1 MISRFNGD
9 KFMKEHSP
17 MALLDKGKALRSLPK
32 TPALLRYI
40 LQDVSQEQAANS
52 WDSDW
57 NVIYVVCHLRDM
69 ERAYTERIH
78 MMLQQNNPTFPSNDN
93 AAIAIAN
100 RYAEADLRQSL
111 AEFEELRRGFI
122 VLLKSL
128 RDEQWERRGQ
138 HPYFGETT
146 ILTQAVN
153 NAIHDL
159 DHIEQIARA
168 LGKTQIWE

>member
-1 MISRFNGD
+1 
-9 KFMKEHSP
+9 

-40 LQDVSQEQAANS
+40 LKDVSQEEAANS

-57 NVIYVVCHLRDM
+57 NVIFVVCHLRDL
-69 ERAYTERIH
+69 ERAYTQRVH
-78 MMLQQNNPTFPSNDN
+78 MMLEQDNPSFPSNDN
-93 AAIAIAN
+93 KAMAIEH
-100 RYAEADLRQSL
+100 RYAHADLWQSL

-122 VLLKSL
+122 ALVKPLS
-128 RDEQWERRGQ
+128 DEQWARRGQ

-146 ILTQAVN
+146 ILTQAIN

-168 LGKTQIWE
+168 LGKINVWG

>member
-1 MISRFNGD
+1 
-9 KFMKEHSP
+9 

-40 LQDVSQEQAANS
+40 LQNVTQEQAMNS
-52 WDSDW
+52 WDGDW
-57 NVIYVVCHLRDM
+57 NVVFVVCHLRDL
-69 ERAYTERIH
+69 EAAYLQRLH
-78 MMLQQNNPTFPSNDN
+78 LMLEQENPTFPGNDQR
-93 AAIAIAN
+93 AMALE
-100 RYAEADLRQSL
+100 RGYAQADLGTAL
-111 AEFEELRRGFI
+111 AEFEALRREFI
-122 VLLKSL
+122 AVLRSL
-128 RDEQWERRGQ
+128 TDDQWERRGQ

-168 LGKTQIWE
+168 LGKTSVWE